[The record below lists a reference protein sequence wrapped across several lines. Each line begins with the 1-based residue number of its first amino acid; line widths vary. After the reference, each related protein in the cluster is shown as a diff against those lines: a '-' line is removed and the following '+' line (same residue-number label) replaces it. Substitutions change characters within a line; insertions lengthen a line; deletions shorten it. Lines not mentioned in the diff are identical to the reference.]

1 MKLPANFKDVID
13 EAINIDAA
21 KQQGISVSVIIDET
35 APADIVAHV
44 RGLFGSA
51 ATHARITVGYLDADD
66 LLPLNGVD
74 AAVLIAGLDAR
85 IGKKAADI
93 RAHGVPV
100 MVVTTFADQVKL
112 LAEESGYAIP
122 QGDVIS
128 PELSDEDKSRAQ
140 EAFIALFGKISAP
153 DALEM
158 VINPDGAND
167 ACARSGAGA
176 SASTVGTGASTIGA
190 GAGAG
195 AAAAGARAEADA
207 GAAAADAATSAD
219 TSAAHDP
226 SAALD
231 VIRAQRANVRAA
243 LQKRAKNI
251 DIAKFLGITPG
262 NGKKQQSLP
271 NLLTEQRKRAL
282 NNRMGEWIIETCHD
296 KRLSFALAFT
306 FIARPLSLEA
316 VNATAVQN
324 AGIGVVVFLPGA
336 DMPVMTANQMKMV
349 LQIAAAYGQEM
360 TIERAKELIAVLGGA
375 FAARSIAR
383 SAAGVVPGLGWAV
396 KGAIGYTTTIAMG
409 RTAIEYFEHGKGL
422 MGITGTV
429 VSAKN
434 ATMRAVDAALGVTRE
449 PEVSSQEKNQQTIQA
464 LKTLAQNA
472 SATGKNVFKAAGP
485 LSKQIAVNA
494 ASSFK
499 NGMKTILK

>member
-1 MKLPANFKDVID
+1 M
-13 EAINIDAA
+13 
-21 KQQGISVSVIIDET
+21 
-35 APADIVAHV
+35 
-44 RGLFGSA
+44 
-51 ATHARITVGYLDADD
+51 
-66 LLPLNGVD
+66 
-74 AAVLIAGLDAR
+74 
-85 IGKKAADI
+85 
-93 RAHGVPV
+93 
-100 MVVTTFADQVKL
+100 
-112 LAEESGYAIP
+112 
-122 QGDVIS
+122 
-128 PELSDEDKSRAQ
+128 
-140 EAFIALFGKISAP
+140 
-153 DALEM
+153 
-158 VINPDGAND
+158 
-167 ACARSGAGA
+167 
-176 SASTVGTGASTIGA
+176 
-190 GAGAG
+190 
-195 AAAAGARAEADA
+195 
-207 GAAAADAATSAD
+207 
-219 TSAAHDP
+219 
-226 SAALD
+226 
-231 VIRAQRANVRAA
+231 
-243 LQKRAKNI
+243 QKRAKNI

-271 NLLTEQRKRAL
+271 NLLTEQRKRVL

-422 MGITGTV
+422 MGITGTI